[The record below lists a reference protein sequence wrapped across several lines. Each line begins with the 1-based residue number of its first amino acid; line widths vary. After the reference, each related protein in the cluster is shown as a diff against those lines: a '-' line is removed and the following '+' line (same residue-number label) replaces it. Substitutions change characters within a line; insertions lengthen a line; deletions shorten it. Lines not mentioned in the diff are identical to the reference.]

1 MAACAAPAVEE
12 GTHIHHNLTRAANPK
27 LVGLVGGAAIWWS
40 YLRRLKNWDH
50 DSFLCAPDSSHD
62 RNTLIGV
69 IVAIVLAF
77 AFYNWF
83 LDIGIPPDQQWQN
96 ILGWVGGSAAGGVLA
111 CMAGRRLAAASYRK
125 PIEAGGQGTRG
136 RLPGE
141 DR

>member
-1 MAACAAPAVEE
+1 MGEAL
-12 GTHIHHNLTRAANPK
+12 IQDRALLWLVLSFV
-27 LVGLVGGAAIWWS
+27 LVGLAAGAAIWWS

-50 DSFLCAPDSSHD
+50 ASSLCAPDSSRD

-69 IVAIVLAF
+69 IVAVVLAF

-83 LDIGIPPDQQWQN
+83 SDIGIPPDQQWQN
-96 ILGWVGGSAAGGVLA
+96 TLGWLGGSAVGGVLA
-111 CMAGRRLAAASYRK
+111 YRGGLYLASASYRK
-125 PIEAGGQGTRG
+125 PIKDGGQGIQG